1 MMVIFTS
8 MSEKKAIPNV
18 RRILDMF
25 ADRIGHDTWKTV
37 ITQEGLS
44 TVHTLL
50 RHSATKNTA
59 VACHWIRSRSRS
71 DLLWIVGNKKQFN
84 EFGCVPV
91 HRTSKHIAYA
101 ESDQQWQF
109 LPQLKAFV
117 ALGALFH
124 DLGKATK
131 LFSDKLRG
139 KNAFGKD
146 PYRHEWVSCK
156 IIEAIVEKT
165 ESRNDDSLWLQALAD
180 GKITDQDIKSTI
192 KTLSRD
198 TFGKLP
204 PIAAQL
210 VWVILSHHRLPSLSR
225 NMQSGIIRQI
235 CLHFIL
241 CVLLFLQNGDMQM
254 NLGQIKMQNHA
265 LLFQRDFFLILEKN
279 GIRK

>member
-210 VWVILSHHRLPSLSR
+210 VWVILSHHRLPALPKEHAKRYYSSDMPSFYSMCSAISAKWGYADESR
-225 NMQSGIIRQI
+225 SDKDAESCFTFPKG
-235 CLHFIL
+235 
-241 CVLLFLQNGDMQM
+241 LLFDTG
-254 NLGQIKMQNHA
+254 K
-265 LLFQRDFFLILEKN
+265 KW
-279 GIRK
+279 K